1 MTMTITDIAFKTM
14 TPYQKMEYF
23 QSKKIPVIILEQIN
37 YITPFE
43 ENQPTKKYFL
53 QHVGE
58 PICQGKQEGGGF
70 DSLSEVYD
78 FLARQVK
85 LKSVGKK
92 TYIYVN
98 GYLSET
104 YEG

>member
-1 MTMTITDIAFKTM
+1 MTMTITDATFEAM
-14 TPYQKMEYF
+14 SPYQKMEYF
-23 QSKKIPVIILEQIN
+23 QSKATPCIILEQID
-37 YITPFE
+37 YITPLE

-58 PICQGKQEGGGF
+58 PICQGKPEGGVF
-70 DSLSEVYD
+70 DSLSEVYK
-78 FLARQVK
+78 FLAGQVK